1 MIEKRESHYGK
12 YMKTFPYGKYM
23 QKSIDQYLTEYN
35 RYKHTVYT
43 IYLKEE
49 YNRNSKLLI
58 DLSNTE
64 IEYTFTDSVSHGLP
78 VFRLLVLKEIYK

>member
-1 MIEKRESHYGK
+1 MSEKRE
-12 YMKTFPYGKYM
+12 FPYGEYM
-23 QKSIDQYLTEYN
+23 QTSIDQYLTEYN

-58 DLSNTE
+58 DSSNAE
-64 IEYTFTDSVSHGLP
+64 IEYTFTDSVSRGLP
-78 VFRLLVLKEIYK
+78 VFRLLILKEIYK